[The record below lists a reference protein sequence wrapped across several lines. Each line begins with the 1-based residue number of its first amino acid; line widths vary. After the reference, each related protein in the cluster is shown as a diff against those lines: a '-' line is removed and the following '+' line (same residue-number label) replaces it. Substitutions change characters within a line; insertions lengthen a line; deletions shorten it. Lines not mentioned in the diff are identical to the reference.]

1 MQCEIIPDMFGK
13 ILSPNDTSR
22 KKSGRT
28 DRTAAVRRVT
38 RAFMWS
44 CDWIFLFKTSH
55 NVCHRVAFLLDEA
68 SKGRIHRE
76 EKKNSEIF
84 FLGKKEDESISMLPS
99 RQDGGLRSAPCWGSF
114 SNFHMRKK

>member
-76 EKKNSEIF
+76 EKKNSEIV
-84 FLGKKEDESISMLPS
+84 FLGKKKTNQYPCC
-99 RQDGGLRSAPCWGSF
+99 LRDKTEGFARRPVGAVSPTF
-114 SNFHMRKK
+114 T